1 MEYISIENFKEEINN
16 INVGQKIFIEMS
28 QKICKNIEFIGF
40 KKISY
45 ENLFLSYINK
55 SQELNDVVTTSFN
68 LEKFLNLYTELCFNE
83 KEIIKNSVI
92 NLIGFNNYVFL
103 IKNKINFE
111 IDLLL
116 NQLVIYKISIRQP
129 IRSIP
134 NLINILKK
142 GEK

>member
-55 SQELNDVVTTSFN
+55 SQELNEVVTTSFN